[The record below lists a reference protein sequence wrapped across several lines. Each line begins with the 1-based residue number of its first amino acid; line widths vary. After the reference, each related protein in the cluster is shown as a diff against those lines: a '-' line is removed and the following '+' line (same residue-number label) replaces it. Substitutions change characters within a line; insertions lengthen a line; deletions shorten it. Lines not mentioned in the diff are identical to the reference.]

1 MRLLR
6 KFGVS
11 SWSDAYT
18 SKQNVA
24 EQVTEQVTEQMTMHL
39 THLLNTTK
47 DYGAFEHEFGLS
59 RCSGELYSELGTQR
73 LQEQIKQN
81 VQAWE
86 TRFQLAEV
94 QIIRQAPRWLFR
106 LIGQVGDQ
114 PLSLDFYSEPSL

>member
-1 MRLLR
+1 MRLLH

-11 SWSDAYT
+11 SRSDTYT
-18 SKQNVA
+18 STETMA
-24 EQVTEQVTEQMTMHL
+24 ENMAEQMTMNL
-39 THLLNTTK
+39 THLLNTTT

-81 VQAWE
+81 VQVWE
-86 TRFQLAEV
+86 PRFQLAEV

-114 PLSLDFYSEPSL
+114 PLSLDFYSERSL